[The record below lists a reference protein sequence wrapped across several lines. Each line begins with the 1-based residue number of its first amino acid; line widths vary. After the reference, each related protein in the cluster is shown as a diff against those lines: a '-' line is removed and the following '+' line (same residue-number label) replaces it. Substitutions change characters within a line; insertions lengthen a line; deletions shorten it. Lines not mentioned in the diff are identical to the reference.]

1 MTITIWSLVHDV
13 HDMAFAS
20 LLYDKGSRAK
30 GASLSAPPSLLSPPS
45 PPSQRSSTKST
56 LKRWL
61 DNYSENDICTLVKK
75 MLNWLESGHDQYE
88 ELASRHVASKPT
100 NLLNDFSPA

>member
-1 MTITIWSLVHDV
+1 MTFTIWYRSHVIRV
-13 HDMAFAS
+13 VE
-20 LLYDKGSRAK
+20 LLGVIH
-30 GASLSAPPSLLSPPS
+30 
-45 PPSQRSSTKST
+45 ST